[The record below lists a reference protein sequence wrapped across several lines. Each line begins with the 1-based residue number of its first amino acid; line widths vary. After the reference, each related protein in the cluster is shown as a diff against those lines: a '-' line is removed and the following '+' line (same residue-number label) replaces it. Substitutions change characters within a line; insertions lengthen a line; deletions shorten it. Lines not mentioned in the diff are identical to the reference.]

1 MPTYRYECRSC
12 KKIHEFFQSMSE
24 KPVRK
29 CPSCGGRLDRLI
41 GTGAGII
48 LKGSGFH
55 NTDYR
60 SESYREAAKSETA
73 KSESSASA
81 GEKSESKSAS
91 DSTSKKDAPAKSE
104 TQAKPK
110 PAKKKAKDD

>member
-12 KKIHEFFQSMSE
+12 KKIHEFFQTMSE
-24 KPVRK
+24 APVKK

-41 GTGAGII
+41 GMGAGII

-60 SESYREAAKSETA
+60 SQSYRDEA
-73 KSESSASA
+73 KSESAKAETPASS
-81 GEKSESKSAS
+81 EKSESKPAA
-91 DSTSKKDAPAKSE
+91 DAPKKDAPAKSE
-104 TQAKPK
+104 SKPK
-110 PAKKKAKDD
+110 AAKKKSKGD

>member
-12 KKIHEFFQSMSE
+12 KRIHEFFQSMSE
-24 KPVRK
+24 APVKK

-41 GTGAGII
+41 GMGAGII

-60 SESYREAAKSETA
+60 SQSYRDAAKSESA
-73 KSESSASA
+73 KSETPAASS
-81 GEKSESKSAS
+81 EKSESKPAA
-91 DSTSKKDAPAKSE
+91 DAPKKDAPAKPESSP
-104 TQAKPK
+104 KPK
-110 PAKKKAKDD
+110 AAKKKSKGD

>member
-24 KPVRK
+24 APVKK

-41 GTGAGII
+41 GMGAGII

-60 SESYREAAKSETA
+60 SESYREAAKSE
-73 KSESSASA
+73 SA
-81 GEKSESKSAS
+81 GAKPETPASSEKTESKSAS
-91 DSTSKKDAPAKSE
+91 DAPKKESPAKSE
-104 TQAKPK
+104 PAKPK
-110 PAKKKAKDD
+110 AAKKKSKD